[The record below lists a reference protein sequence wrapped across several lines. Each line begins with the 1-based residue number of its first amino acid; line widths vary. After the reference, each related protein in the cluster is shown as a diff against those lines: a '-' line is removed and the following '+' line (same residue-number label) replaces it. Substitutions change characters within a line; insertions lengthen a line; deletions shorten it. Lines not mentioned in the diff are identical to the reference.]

1 MPFLSSPIPSR
12 PVRWA
17 MVLALA
23 GFLIWVVL
31 KAFTAILPFVLAFLL
46 ALIIAPAIDR
56 VQPHLP
62 WRERYPELNRSLAIV
77 VVYAVVL
84 AMLVAIGF
92 AVVPTVADE
101 VEVFIDEAADILDRA
116 EEQVD
121 GFIEWYR
128 DHVPEDARAEI
139 EKRVSDIGG
148 RVGEFVLDRFANSVD
163 FIVGGFFS
171 IIGYL
176 VIPFFLF
183 YLLKDGRRLRLW
195 FLRLFPQDLQ
205 ADAALVLHGVQHTF
219 AAYLRA
225 QLLLGAVIALVTGIG
240 LWTMDVRFP
249 AALALVAGV
258 TALIP
263 FIGPFLG
270 FIPAIVV
277 VLATDPEKW
286 WWIIVFYVV
295 VQQLEGQILVPIVH
309 GRAVTMHPAAVMA
322 LVVIGG
328 AVFGFAGTF
337 LIVPAAA
344 AVRDAYSYVY
354 RRLNNELPP
363 PTISPP
369 QLALASAVAPAG
381 EVRERAPPDL
391 RSPGEEGSTTA
402 KAHEGDSL
410 GSVSDTSGTGTP
422 EPDAD
427 DPTP

>member
-12 PVRWA
+12 PIRWV

-23 GFLIWVVL
+23 GFLVWVVL

-46 ALIIAPAIDR
+46 ALIISPAIDR
-56 VQPHLP
+56 VQPYLP
-62 WRERYPELNRSLAIV
+62 WRERHPEFNRSLAIA
-77 VVYAVVL
+77 VVYVAVLGV
-84 AMLVAIGF
+84 LVAIGF

-121 GFIEWYR
+121 GLIEWYR

-139 EKRVSDIGG
+139 EKRVSDVGG
-148 RVGEFVLDRFANSVD
+148 RVGEFVLDRFASTVD

-183 YLLKDGRRLRLW
+183 YLLKDGRRLRMWL
-195 FLRLFPQDLQ
+195 LRLFPPALQ
-205 ADAALVLHGVQHTF
+205 ADAAIVLHGVQHTF

-225 QLLLGAVIALVTGIG
+225 QLLLAVVIALATGVG
-240 LWTMDVRFP
+240 LWIMDVRFP
-249 AALALVAGV
+249 AALALAAGV

-286 WWIIVFYVV
+286 WWIIIFYVT

-328 AVFGFAGTF
+328 AAFGFAGTL

-363 PTISPP
+363 PATSPL
-369 QLALASAVAPAG
+369 QLALASAAAPPAG
-381 EVRERAPPDL
+381 VQERAPPD
-391 RSPGEEGSTTA
+391 RDSPGGTGAVTA
-402 KAHEGDSL
+402 KERAGDSP
-410 GSVSDTSGTGTP
+410 GSASGTEGP
-422 EPDAD
+422 ESDAN
-427 DPTP
+427 DPAPER